1 MTDSF
6 DLSELKAQARR
17 LRAAL
22 EPLGASVSH
31 SQALDLV
38 GRVHG
43 HRDWRELVGVQGA
56 RSARPSAPDAAQQEL
71 VFLSMHLLCCGFTAE
86 EVARATDLGT
96 ELEMADVLR
105 ALFRRTGSFEALLAL
120 LRTRLA
126 VFSFEACG
134 VYARAWGPSVPA
146 GVEFD
151 ALPWL
156 MQAEPATLLALIQT
170 SRTRFSLGNCDT
182 GDHIAVW
189 SAEQGRT
196 GAREDRE
203 RLAQLLQAIRAHQ
216 AFEPQAL
223 GVTVELSASDMA
235 CFLELAM
242 EADPARYDVVMKAF
256 DALP

>member
-22 EPLGASVSH
+22 EPLGTTVSH

-38 GRVHG
+38 GRLHG
-43 HRDWRELVGVQGA
+43 HRDWRELVGVRGTHIASPASTQ
-56 RSARPSAPDAAQQEL
+56 AAFDPL
-71 VFLSMHLLCCGFTAE
+71 PHLSMHLLCTGFTSE
-86 EVARATDLGT
+86 EVARATDVDAHS
-96 ELEMADVLR
+96 EMVDVLSV
-105 ALFRRTGSFEALLAL
+105 LLRRTGSFEALLSL
-120 LRTRLA
+120 LRTRLG
-126 VFSFEACG
+126 VFSFEACA

-156 MQAEPATLLALIQT
+156 MQAEPVTLLALMQT
-170 SRTRFSLGNCDT
+170 SRNRFSLGNCDT

-203 RLAQLLQAIRAHQ
+203 RLGQLMQAIRAHQ
-216 AFEPQAL
+216 ALEPEAL
-223 GVTVELSASDMA
+223 GVTVELSASDVA
-235 CFLELAM
+235 CFLELATQ
-242 EADPARYDVVMKAF
+242 ADPVRYDVVMKAF